1 MILDLGRFALID
13 DDPHAEQQPERDQA
27 RASAGS

>member
-1 MILDLGRFALID
+1 MIPELGHFALID
-13 DDPHAEQQPERDQA
+13 HDARAEQQPERDQA